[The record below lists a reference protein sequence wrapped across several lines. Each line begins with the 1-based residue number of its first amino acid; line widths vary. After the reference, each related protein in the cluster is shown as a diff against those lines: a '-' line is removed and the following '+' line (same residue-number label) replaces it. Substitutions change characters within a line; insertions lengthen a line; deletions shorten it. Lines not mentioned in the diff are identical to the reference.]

1 NGFWT
6 SVRLRRLLQLQ
17 QVKRAVI
24 RYSRRSRRLTI
35 GLVGLGCS
43 GDSTGSNPDPNM
55 HTRIAWCKMKEVVT
69 MAARPRSSFGAASA
83 PATRAS
89 PVSIR
94 KARQDYVAT
103 ATEQTIDTA
112 DHS

>member
-1 NGFWT
+1 
-6 SVRLRRLLQLQ
+6 
-17 QVKRAVI
+17 
-24 RYSRRSRRLTI
+24 
-35 GLVGLGCS
+35 
-43 GDSTGSNPDPNM
+43 
-55 HTRIAWCKMKEVVT
+55 

-112 DHS
+112 DHSDTATSATVQVHLRLLPTDALLLRRLAGDRGQTLSGAIRYLLRREFQSGRKQRADRVED

>member
-1 NGFWT
+1 
-6 SVRLRRLLQLQ
+6 
-17 QVKRAVI
+17 
-24 RYSRRSRRLTI
+24 
-35 GLVGLGCS
+35 GLGCS

-69 MAARPRSSFGAASA
+69 MAARPRRSFGAASA

-112 DHS
+112 DHSDTATSATVQVHLRLLPTDALLLRRLAGDRGQTLSG